1 VGNPTEEWTPQ
12 LPWEEGRTGER
23 DRMHSRGGSCSRRR
37 GLQTVGRGPAAGG
50 SYPSCV
56 PCCCDASP
64 PALRAR
70 GTPSLLALLTVSKV
84 IGPVALRCP
93 AGLSFA
99 LSLSSTPVWAGRLG
113 SSGPNRQ
120 QSASMSPRQLT
131 EAQVEVRPGSYTPV
145 PHTHSGQPLSK
156 SLYYNIVT

>member
-1 VGNPTEEWTPQ
+1 MDTSTPLGGRQNRRKRPHALAWRQ
-12 LPWEEGRTGER
+12 LLQAEGTA
-23 DRMHSRGGSCSRRR
+23 D
-37 GLQTVGRGPAAGG
+37 RGPAAGG

-99 LSLSSTPVWAGRLG
+99 LSLSSTPVWTGRLG

-156 SLYYNIVT
+156 SLYYKIVK